1 MTNPSAAVLDR
12 QAASGC
18 GCFTHRPP
26 MPMGCAACGHPPY
39 AHGCNQA
46 TPGHGYAQPSSAL
59 IAERLRVRHQLGLG
73 RVLPVYGPPAVVAP
87 YEVIPLVPTQRRPAP
102 PAVTTPAPVPA
113 AVPLPAPTAVPLPV
127 PGTTAASAPA
137 TASAPAPVV
146 PPAPPPVSPATPALP
161 VPVPVPV
168 PRPTP
173 RPVRHPEPALRPAAT
188 APPRRHDSRRPA
200 PHRTRV
206 TVRGPRP
213 EGTAAPPCRAPVFC
227 GAPLMPSAPHLSR
240 VRPDV
245 TSAGRTPDRTS
256 EVRSMH
262 HPKTATPAPA
272 IPGWRVIRSDAGRYW
287 ASREEPFPDDT
298 AWNSPPFRTVDADT
312 FDDLQAEVTRQEE
325 AAQESTTPETA
336 GEGTW

>member
-18 GCFTHRPP
+18 GCFADRPP

-39 AHGCNQA
+39 AHGCDQA
-46 TPGHGYAQPSSAL
+46 TPGHDYAQPSGAL
-59 IAERLRVRHQLGLG
+59 IAERLRVRHRLGLG

-87 YEVIPLVPTQRRPAP
+87 DEVIPLVPAQRRPAP
-102 PAVTTPAPVPA
+102 PAVTAPAPAPA
-113 AVPLPAPTAVPLPV
+113 AVPLPAP
-127 PGTTAASAPA
+127 
-137 TASAPAPVV
+137 APAPVV
-146 PPAPPPVSPATPALP
+146 PPAPPPVPPAAPALP
-161 VPVPVPV
+161 VPVPVP
-168 PRPTP
+168 RTTP

-188 APPRRHDSRRPA
+188 APPRRHDRRRPA
-200 PHRTRV
+200 PRRTRV
-206 TVRGPRP
+206 TVRSPRP
-213 EGTAAPPCRAPVFC
+213 KRTSAPPCRAPVLC
-227 GAPLMPSAPHLSR
+227 GAPQMPSAPHLSR